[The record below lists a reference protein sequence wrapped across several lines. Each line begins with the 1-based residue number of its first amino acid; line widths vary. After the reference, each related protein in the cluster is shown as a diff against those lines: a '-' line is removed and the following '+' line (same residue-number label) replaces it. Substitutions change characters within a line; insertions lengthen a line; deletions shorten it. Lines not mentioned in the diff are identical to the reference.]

1 MKNLLISLL
10 TLTTLLQIPGLWPGL
25 EGMSI
30 LGRTVAAA
38 SMFLVIAAAVY
49 GVDDFVTEHRQKN
62 RRTRSSRQRQQR
74 KAA

>member
-10 TLTTLLQIPGLWPGL
+10 TLTTLLQIPGLWPGM

-38 SMFLVIAAAVY
+38 SMFLVIAATVY
-49 GVDDFVTEHRQKN
+49 GVDDFVAEHRKKN
-62 RRTRSSRQRQQR
+62 RENARSSQQKR